1 MECTRCGG
9 HGCQECDVGRI
20 EITGCPLE
28 LITPD
33 IWELLELAELY
44 KKGLP
49 PVDGGVLDQAA
60 DFVTACRFVW
70 SEENI
75 HKKRL
80 GID

>member
-1 MECTRCGG
+1 
-9 HGCQECDVGRI
+9 
-20 EITGCPLE
+20 LE